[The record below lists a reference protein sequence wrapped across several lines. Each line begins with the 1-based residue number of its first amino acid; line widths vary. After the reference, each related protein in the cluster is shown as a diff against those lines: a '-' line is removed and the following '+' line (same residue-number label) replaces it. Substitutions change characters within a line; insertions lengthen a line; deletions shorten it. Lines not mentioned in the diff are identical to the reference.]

1 MTTANVPNPTGDQNS
16 LIAAGV
22 NLDSK
27 ADHEEVFRHLS
38 IVYRNDA
45 TNQFYNTTKVTV
57 DNNTFYAPNTTEC

>member
-27 ADHEEVFRHLS
+27 ANHEEVFRHLS
-38 IVYRNDA
+38 IV
-45 TNQFYNTTKVTV
+45 FYNPVLNEWYNAT
-57 DNNTFYAPNTTEC
+57 